1 MTNLDSILKS
11 WAITLLTKVCLV
23 NAMIFQVVMYEC
35 ESWTIKKAE
44 HQRIDADWTVV
55 LEKTLK
61 SPLDYKEIKA
71 VNSKGNQSW
80 IFIGRTDA
88 ETEASIFWL
97 PDAKSRLIWKDP
109 DAAKDWRQEEKEI
122 TKEEMVGWNHRL
134 SGCEFEQALGDGE
147 GQGNLVWCSQW
158 GRKEQDTIKWLNDNK
173 IANMDNMIH
182 KFG

>member
-1 MTNLDSILKS
+1 METYPEYS
-11 WAITLLTKVCLV
+11 
-23 NAMIFQVVMYEC
+23 
-35 ESWTIKKAE
+35 
-44 HQRIDADWTVV
+44 
-55 LEKTLK
+55 LE
-61 SPLDYKEIKA
+61 
-71 VNSKGNQSW
+71 GQ
-80 IFIGRTDA
+80 TDA